1 MHPETHHGVRSQ
13 VAWLPASRTPSTAA
27 AVTEAELAY
36 PQPAAHPLWSR
47 RAKCRPLTP
56 QEQQHNRELLL
67 AALRG
72 PHT

>member
-1 MHPETHHGVRSQ
+1 MHPETHPAARSE
-13 VAWLPASRTPSTAA
+13 VPGLPATRTPSTAA
-27 AVTEAELAY
+27 AVIEADLAY
-36 PQPAAHPLWSR
+36 PLPSPHPLWSR
-47 RAKCRPLTP
+47 RSKCRPLTP